1 MKVLVMGAGAVGGY
15 FGGVL
20 ARRGEDVTLI
30 ARGEQLKAIRERGLR
45 VESAAHGAFVVRP
58 RAVERAD
65 GTWQADLVLYCV
77 KSYDS
82 PQAIEAMR
90 PAVGPATTVLT
101 LQNGVGSGD
110 ALAAAFG
117 RGRVLLGAAYIEA
130 MRKAPGVVAQ
140 AGSQRI
146 VFGEEDGRRTPRA
159 LRVLDTLKG
168 AGIDAV
174 LSPDIHRDLWNKLI
188 FICALSGMSCITRA
202 SFAEVLDTP
211 ETLELTWRVMRE
223 AEAVGRA
230 RGIPLDKDIVEATM
244 AEFQATKQDL
254 ISSMYL
260 DLQAGNPLELDVI
273 NGAVVRI
280 GRELGVPTPV
290 NEFIVACLRIANSRA
305 QQRSA

>member
-45 VESAAHGAFVVRP
+45 VESAAHGTFVVHP
-58 RAVERAD
+58 EATEKAD

-146 VFGEEDGRRTPRA
+146 VFGEEDGRRTQRA

-202 SFAEVLDTP
+202 SFADVLDTP